1 MPLPYLHLVR
11 TTRPSA
17 PALIDI
23 VAATRATLD
32 KANLDLPAGAPVAVA
47 VGSRGIANYAK
58 IAGAV
63 VAWLKERGM
72 APFIIP
78 AMGSHGG
85 ATAEAQQ
92 AVLAKYGIDEAHMGV
107 PVRSS
112 METVLTGVTES
123 GIEVFMDKHAYEAGR
138 VLLVNRVKPH
148 TTFTAKVESGIM
160 KMAAIGLGNLEGA
173 RRFHSSAL
181 RMGFEKALLEMARVN
196 LQSGKLLGGVA
207 ILENDAHQT
216 AGIEA
221 MTAAMAAPNLEIEE
235 PRLLTRAR
243 EIRPQ
248 LPFRNLDLLI
258 VDEIGKDISGTG
270 MDTRVTGR
278 SIHQELDGADST
290 GTTPGFI
297 RIRRIYVRDLTH
309 ATEGNACGVGQ
320 ADMVHERLFRKT
332 NFTLTNVNAT
342 TSLGFLTARMPM
354 WFPSDRAAIFFAMRN
369 MGLPSPEEVKIVRIR
384 NTNQVDSFLAS
395 PACVRNLWDD
405 LRDKDRSD
413 RYHVGDGIPLDF
425 DEVGN
430 LMSVVA
436 PAATPAPAYV

>member
-1 MPLPYLHLVR
+1 MDSTELPPAPLPYLHLVR
-11 TTRPSA
+11 ATRPSA
-17 PALIDI
+17 PALTDV

-32 KANLDLPAGAPVAVA
+32 TLDKAKLDLPAGAPVAVA
-47 VGSRGIANYAK
+47 VGSRGIATYAK

-72 APFIIP
+72 RPFITP

-112 METVLTGVTES
+112 METVLIGVTES
-123 GIEVFMDKHAYEAGR
+123 GVEVFMDKHAFEAGR

-148 TTFTAKVESGIM
+148 TTFIGKVESGIM

-196 LQSGKLLGGVA
+196 LRSGKLLGGVA

-221 MTAAMAAPNLEIEE
+221 MAAANLEIEE
-235 PRLLTRAR
+235 PRLLIRAR

-258 VDEIGKDISGTG
+258 VDELGKDISGTG

-309 ATEGNACGVGQ
+309 ATEGNACGAGQ

-354 WFPSDRAAIFFAMRN
+354 WFPCDRDAIFFAMRN
-369 MGLPSPEEVKIVRIR
+369 MGLPSPEEVKIVRIK
-384 NTNQVDSFLAS
+384 NTNRVDSFLAS
-395 PACVRNLWDD
+395 PACVRD
-405 LRDKDRSD
+405 LRDADHSG
-413 RYHVGDGIPLDF
+413 RYSVGDGNPLDF
-425 DEVGN
+425 DEVGDVR
-430 LMSVVA
+430 SVVGISG
-436 PAATPAPAYV
+436 T

>member
-1 MPLPYLHLVR
+1 MDSKGLPPVPLPYLHLVR
-11 TTRPSA
+11 ATRPSA
-17 PALIDI
+17 PALTDI

-32 KANLDLPAGAPVAVA
+32 KAKLDLPAGAPVAVA

-63 VAWLKERGM
+63 VAWLKERGIT
-72 APFIIP
+72 PFIIP

-92 AVLAKYGIDEAHMGV
+92 AVLANYGIDEAHMGV

-123 GIEVFMDKHAYEAGR
+123 GIEVFMDKQAYELGR

-148 TTFTAKVESGIM
+148 TTFIGKVESGIM

-181 RMGFEKALLEMARVN
+181 RMGFEKVLLEMARVN
-196 LQSGKLLGGVA
+196 LRSGKLLGGVA

-221 MTAAMAAPNLEIEE
+221 VAAANLEIEE

-248 LPFRNLDLLI
+248 LPFQNLDLLI
-258 VDEIGKDISGTG
+258 VDELGKDISGTG

-297 RIRRIYVRDLTH
+297 RIRRIYVRDLTY

-354 WFPSDRAAIFFAMRN
+354 WFPCDRAAIFFAMRN
-369 MGLPSPEEVKIVRIR
+369 MGLPSPEEVKIVCIK
-384 NTNQVDSFLAS
+384 NTNRVDSFLAS
-395 PACVRNLWDD
+395 PACLCH
-405 LRDKDRSD
+405 LRDIDHSDHSD
-413 RYHVGDGIPLDF
+413 RYHVGNGIPLDF
-425 DEVGN
+425 DEVGD
-430 LMSVVA
+430 LMSVVGIA
-436 PAATPAPAYV
+436 GSA